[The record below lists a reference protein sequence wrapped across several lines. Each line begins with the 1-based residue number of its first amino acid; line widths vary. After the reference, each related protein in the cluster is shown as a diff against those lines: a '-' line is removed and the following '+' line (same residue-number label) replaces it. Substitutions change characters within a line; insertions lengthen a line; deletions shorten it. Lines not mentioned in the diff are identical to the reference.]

1 MRLTDEQVRQYD
13 EDGYVV
19 LHGILTPA
27 EVRLLQAEAEI
38 LRTDQRGHPD
48 ANVYEKDGVS
58 LRAAWCVEMDSEA
71 CRLAMSMKRIFGPVR
86 QLMGER
92 AYLYQSRLNY
102 KVAGRGDVFQW
113 HQDYGSWVEDG
124 VPSGAHREML
134 SVLVMLD

>member
-71 CRLAMSMKRIFGPVR
+71 CRLAMSMQLQGCGSRRCLPVASGLW
-86 QLMGER
+86 QL
-92 AYLYQSRLNY
+92 
-102 KVAGRGDVFQW
+102 GRGWCAKWSASANAQR
-113 HQDYGSWVEDG
+113 
-124 VPSGAHREML
+124 SGDAG
-134 SVLVMLD
+134 